1 MRPISDICL
10 IAPTGNSCAL
20 SHLPAFGA
28 SSVSAKAR
36 HMSRSI
42 LCSSLPDRS
51 RTPSHFLHNPAPKR
65 GRTQKGREP
74 PQSGGGLFITRRQ
87 ARVPELRVCDNGPAT
102 DTHSSLY
109 GVQRMPP
116 AAAVTCKM
124 RVGGGHKRSGRTCL
138 HRGEQRWNRLSVSA
152 GRRRHGAPV
161 ACGAL
166 TLARAW
172 SPPSMPVASSS
183 IVKTGHPFSDG
194 TQ

>member
-124 RVGGGHKRSGRTCL
+124 RVGGGHKRSGVA
-138 HRGEQRWNRLSVSA
+138 HASIGGSRGGTGSA
-152 GRRRHGAPV
+152 CPQAVGGTGRRW
-161 ACGAL
+161 
-166 TLARAW
+166 LAVR
-172 SPPSMPVASSS
+172 SP
-183 IVKTGHPFSDG
+183 
-194 TQ
+194 